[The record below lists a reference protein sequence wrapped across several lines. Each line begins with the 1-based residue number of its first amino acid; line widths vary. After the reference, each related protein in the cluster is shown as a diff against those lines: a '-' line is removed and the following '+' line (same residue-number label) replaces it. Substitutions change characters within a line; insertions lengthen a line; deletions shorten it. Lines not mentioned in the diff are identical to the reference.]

1 MTTAPVLRRDLLLT
15 MTALAV
21 AALSAFVAV
30 KVAEAHYPQISPIPD
45 IYLDINEQGPLMRFD
60 VSDRETRVDDL
71 QVSASSDNQQL
82 VPNGNIELGG
92 DGQTRWI
99 VVTPAD
105 DAQGFATV
113 TVTLTDGDGDQAQEP
128 FRVIVRPPANQ

>member
-1 MTTAPVLRRDLLLT
+1 MTTAPVIRRDLLLT
-15 MTALAV
+15 VTAHAV

-45 IYLDINEQGPLMRFD
+45 IQTGINKPCPLTRFN
-60 VSDRETRVDDL
+60 VSDRETRADDL

-92 DGQTRWI
+92 NGQTRWI
-99 VVTPAD
+99 VVTPAAD
-105 DAQGFATV
+105 EQGFATI